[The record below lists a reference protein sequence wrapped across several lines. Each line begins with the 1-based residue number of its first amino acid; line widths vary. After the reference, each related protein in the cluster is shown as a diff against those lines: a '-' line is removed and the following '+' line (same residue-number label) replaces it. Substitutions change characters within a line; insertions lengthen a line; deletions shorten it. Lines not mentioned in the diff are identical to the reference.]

1 MKKEFLAIITLAM
14 LFTLSLFTS
23 CSKDDEKQEED
34 LTSAF
39 IGIWKSIDSES
50 EVLYL
55 ELNNDRTGKWLAL
68 YNGKI
73 EDTYKIKR
81 WDYKETTFFI
91 TRENGENESAP
102 FSFHGDKLQ
111 LGEVLYQKSNTN
123 IPEPEKPESVKFT
136 KDSITLQYGESTLLD
151 ANKPIEECNFGVKDE
166 FYAKISI
173 NGNEATLNSLKVGMT
188 EIYISHKEM
197 KDTCIV
203 TIKPKT
209 SSFGNPI
216 LNLGVSRDYV
226 REKMSNYQQG
236 GSIGGY
242 TGERYSFYKASDLYY
257 QFDKEDNLVA
267 IKQILK
273 RSQFSFDQVIESM
286 NERFDYTSGTNNV
299 LWYKHEGS
307 LIIRIEKK
315 ISEITIHY
323 AKDPGTMFEYF
334 PW

>member
-1 MKKEFLAIITLAM
+1 MKKILLLMIVLIPFLLTN
-14 LFTLSLFTS
+14 
-23 CSKDDEKQEED
+23 CSDDEKQEKD
-34 LTSAF
+34 LASTF
-39 IGIWKSIDSES
+39 IGTWESIDSES

-55 ELNNDRTGKWLAL
+55 ELNSDRTGKWLAL

-73 EDTYKIKR
+73 NDTYKIKR
-81 WDYKETTFFI
+81 WDYNETTFSI

-102 FSFHGDKLQ
+102 YSFNGNKLQ
-111 LGEVLYQKSNTN
+111 LGEVLYQKSKTN
-123 IPEPEKPESVKFT
+123 IPEPEEPVSIKFT
-136 KDSITLQYGESTLLD
+136 KDSITLEYGESTLLD
-151 ANKPIEECNFGVKDE
+151 ANMPINECNFEVKDQ
-166 FYAKISI
+166 FYANISV
-173 NGNEATLNSLKVGMT
+173 NRNEATLNSLKVGMT
-188 EIYISHKEM
+188 EIYISYKEM

-226 REKMSNYQQG
+226 RKKMSNYQQG

-257 QFDKEDNLVA
+257 QFDDKDNLVA

-273 RSQFSFDQVIESM
+273 RSQFSFDQVLESM

-299 LWYKHEGS
+299 YWYKHEG
-307 LIIRIEKK
+307 IMIVRIEKK